1 MANYAYDQIDQA
13 RAVLNAV
20 SKWTTYERL
29 KTLSRIWLGDM
40 TDIAEQR

>member
-1 MANYAYDQIDQA
+1 MKRSSLQP
-13 RAVLNAV
+13 LTTV
-20 SKWTTYERL
+20 SKETTYERL